1 MVCVARP
8 IERVL
13 VVSLGS
19 IGRRHLRNLRSLLP
33 RADLAV
39 LRRPGSAATA
49 EGASHVFHDLASALA
64 FRPDAAI
71 VASPATEHLAV
82 TRALVAEGIPVLV
95 EKPFADRLEGLA
107 TLVAEADRRN
117 VPLFVA
123 YNLRFHPMVQ
133 RVKAILAEQAIGR
146 VLTVRAEV
154 GQYLPDWRPGQPYRE
169 GVSARRDLG
178 GGALLELS
186 HELDYVSW
194 LLGRPERLFA
204 AGGQLGDLGIDVE
217 DAVALT
223 LRYGPAAP
231 IVTVTL
237 DFLQRAVTRQ
247 LRIVGTE
254 GTLAADLMTGELD
267 LYRAVTG
274 AWSREI
280 CRPAD
285 GNQLYLDEVT
295 AFFSALSGGPA
306 PVLAS
311 GRQGVDVVC
320 QVEAA
325 RQSMAERREVE
336 IDYA

>member
-1 MVCVARP
+1 MVSVSKP

-33 RADLAV
+33 EAELAV

-49 EGASHVFHDLASALA
+49 EGASRVFQDLPSALA

-82 TRALVAEGIPVLV
+82 TRALVEQAIPVLV

-107 TLVAEADRRN
+107 GLVAEAETKGL
-117 VPLFVA
+117 PLFVA

-133 RVKAILAEQAIGR
+133 RVRAILSDNGIGR
-146 VLTVRAEV
+146 VLSARAEV
-154 GQYLPDWRPGQPYRE
+154 GQYLPDWRPGQSYQQ

-186 HELDYVSW
+186 HEIDYVSW
-194 LLGRPERLFA
+194 LLGRPARVFA
-204 AGGQLGDLGIDVE
+204 AGGRLGDLEIDVE
-217 DAVALT
+217 DTVSLT
-223 LRYGPAAP
+223 LRYGDVAP
-231 IVTVTL
+231 IVNIHL

-247 LRIVGTE
+247 FRIVGAE
-254 GTLAADLMTGELD
+254 GTIAGNMITGELD
-267 LYRAVTG
+267 LYLAG
-274 AWSREI
+274 AGSWTRELL
-280 CRPAD
+280 RPAD
-285 GNQLYLDEVT
+285 PNQLYLDEISD
-295 AFFSALSGGPA
+295 FFSAVRGGRTAVLPA
-306 PVLAS
+306 
-311 GRQGVDVVC
+311 GRQGMDVIYL
-320 QVEAA
+320 VEAA

-336 IDYA
+336 IDYD